1 MLTFVNYMTM
11 QKILVPTDFNPLSDN
26 ALTFACELAGS
37 VSCEIFL
44 VNVQSLPANDDASM
58 AVELIK
64 TIQTANEERL
74 QQTVKS
80 VNEKFPGLKISA
92 HFSFGIPSST
102 IKDYLDTNEFDFV
115 VMGSRGATGADRFFM
130 GSVAESVSK
139 HAPCPVF
146 IIHSENQYKPLK
158 NFVVPIDINY
168 KFSALYKAVNKI
180 VDLAA
185 VFNGT
190 VNWCYVETSKAPI
203 DGNSLNFQLDDG
215 NSIQIDVVN
224 NPTVEDGIIG
234 YCHEKSPDLLVIIK
248 RDYSFVEK
256 IFHHNVFA
264 DLLNNQDLPIMVI
277 HF

>member
-1 MLTFVNYMTM
+1 
-11 QKILVPTDFNPLSDN
+11 
-26 ALTFACELAGS
+26 
-37 VSCEIFL
+37 
-44 VNVQSLPANDDASM
+44 
-58 AVELIK
+58 
-64 TIQTANEERL
+64 
-74 QQTVKS
+74 
-80 VNEKFPGLKISA
+80 
-92 HFSFGIPSST
+92 
-102 IKDYLDTNEFDFV
+102 
-115 VMGSRGATGADRFFM
+115 
-130 GSVAESVSK
+130 
-139 HAPCPVF
+139 
-146 IIHSENQYKPLK
+146 
-158 NFVVPIDINY
+158 VVPIDINY